1 MEGYIKLSRKFFS
14 NDMWNEARTFSS
26 CEAWLDLIQSARF
39 EATPRMESIGG
50 REVSY
55 TRGQYPASIRFLSK
69 RWHWTERRVRTFLAY
84 LKRENMITL
93 SQDQGMNIITFV
105 KYNEYNGDPT
115 DTSSDTATDTG
126 SDTNIIQEIKELRL
140 QVTQLLT
147 QVVTQQV
154 TQLSENISRN
164 NINDTAISQ
173 KINELQ
179 RKVTHYVIDGKTMHT
194 SDTASDTTNDT
205 DIAQIINDLQVQVT
219 QLMTQQVT
227 QSKINNNIKET
238 TTNVVAKKDA
248 AKAATLSRKKDFYN
262 SLVPFVEKYGREMI
276 RAFFDYWSEMNK
288 SQTKMRF
295 EQQPTWEVSKRL
307 ATWAKREKFN
317 GNNRSSYT
325 SKQEANDYAMQQ
337 YLADRARLEQGIHD
351 EVPNPF

>member
-93 SQDQGMNIITFV
+93 SQDQGMNIITLI
-105 KYNEYNGDPT
+105 KYEEYNSAQSDTPN
-115 DTSSDTATDTG
+115 DTSCDTAN
-126 SDTNIIQEIKELRL
+126 DTNIIQEI
-140 QVTQLLT
+140 
-147 QVVTQQV
+147 
-154 TQLSENISRN
+154 
-164 NINDTAISQ
+164 
-173 KINELQ
+173 
-179 RKVTHYVIDGKTMHT
+179 
-194 SDTASDTTNDT
+194 
-205 DIAQIINDLQVQVT
+205 NDLRTQVT
-219 QLMTQQVT
+219 QLMTQLLT
-227 QSKINNNIKET
+227 QQATHPTKEDEKRHTGDTKQIKEKNIIKET